1 MARIGDMK
9 AGNYMRTATY
19 QVEPEYRQDM
29 AKFLQEYTMPLAQS
43 RIGDGRFVGWGVTR
57 PAAAIMSDDEAGFSY
72 SVSNVLKDGD
82 TLLAGPGALTE
93 EAFKKAVPGKS
104 YATYLNDLNRLN
116 AHRKI
121 TMTRI
126 HEIVCVAGT
135 PPTVT
140 P

>member
-1 MARIGDMK
+1 LPIYPIPG
-9 AGNYMRTATY
+9 
-19 QVEPEYRQDM
+19 
-29 AKFLQEYTMPLAQS
+29 LIIQEYTMPLAQS
-43 RIGDGRFVGWGVTR
+43 RMGDGRFVGWGVTR

>member
-1 MARIGDMK
+1 MAHIGDMK

-19 QVEPEYRQDM
+19 QVEQDYRQDM
-29 AKFLQEYTMPLAQS
+29 ARFLQEYTMPIAQS
-43 RIGDGRFVGWGVTR
+43 RIGDGRLVGWGVTQ

-72 SVSNVLKDGD
+72 SISNVPKESD

-104 YATYLNDLNRLN
+104 YPTYLNELNRLN
-116 AHRKI
+116 DHRKV
-121 TMTRI
+121 TRTRI
-126 HEIVCVAGT
+126 HEIVCLAGT